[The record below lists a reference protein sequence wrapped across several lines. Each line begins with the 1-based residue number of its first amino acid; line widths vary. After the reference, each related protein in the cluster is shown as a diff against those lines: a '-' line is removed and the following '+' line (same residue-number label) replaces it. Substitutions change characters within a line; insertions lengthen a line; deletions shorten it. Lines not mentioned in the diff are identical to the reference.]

1 MDAIRDLATDSNRLF
16 EIPEGY
22 LERVNDMDQF
32 KDLARMIE
40 EAKGQQSIQTQSAL
54 ELLADKLGLLE

>member
-1 MDAIRDLATDSNRLF
+1 
-16 EIPEGY
+16 
-22 LERVNDMDQF
+22 MDQF

-40 EAKGQQSIQTQSAL
+40 EAMGQQPIQTQSAL